1 MLGAM
6 ALSDEVDRAAEA
18 AAALAGEDEMVLG
31 IVPAEAEP
39 GERRYLIAFARGEER
54 TWLVLDAEGA
64 PVRERED
71 VRRAASIAAMC
82 ELAEESAGGG
92 DLPDLRARLAE
103 LRTTEAPDGIDEAE
117 AAVAELEQTI
127 LEPPRVA
134 SIEYLD
140 TIGRAAGRLEE
151 ALGSAGGS
159 PFAAAMKTGLA
170 AADDLADEVER
181 AYKLPFESST
191 S

>member
-1 MLGAM
+1 MGLEEEIGA
-6 ALSDEVDRAAEA
+6 VRAAA
-18 AAALAGEDEMVLG
+18 VRHADPGEEVVG
-31 IVPAEAEP
+31 IVPAEP
-39 GERRYLIAFARGEER
+39 GGSRVYLCAFQSESGEAWLALDPAGGPIADRG
-54 TWLVLDAEGA
+54 LVRDA
-64 PVRERED
+64 V
-71 VRRAASIAAMC
+71 SIAAMC

-103 LRTTEAPDGIDEAE
+103 LRATEAPEGIDEAE
-117 AAVAELEQTI
+117 AAIAELEQTI

-159 PFAAAMKTGLA
+159 PFAAAMKSGLA
-170 AADDLADEVER
+170 AADDLADVVER
-181 AYKLPFESST
+181 GYKLPLESPT
-191 S
+191 A

>member
-1 MLGAM
+1 MGLEEEIGA
-6 ALSDEVDRAAEA
+6 VRAAA
-18 AAALAGEDEMVLG
+18 VRH
-31 IVPAEAEP
+31 AEP
-39 GERRYLIAFARGEER
+39 GEEVVGIIPAEPGGARVYLCAFQGETGAAWLALDGEGEPLADRG
-54 TWLVLDAEGA
+54 LVRDA
-64 PVRERED
+64 V
-71 VRRAASIAAMC
+71 SIAAMC

-103 LRTTEAPDGIDEAE
+103 LRATEAPEGIEEAE
-117 AAVAELEQTI
+117 AAVAELEQA
-127 LEPPRVA
+127 LLSPPRVA

-159 PFAAAMKTGLA
+159 PFAAAMKSGLL

-181 AYKLPFESST
+181 GYKLQFESST